1 MNNPVYVLIPVWG
14 AQRTKGLTWSRRKK
28 AGTLAD
34 TEEKYLTHDE
44 EFEAERKK
52 EKTNNRKAVSR
63 LEAGL
68 RRQADEDFWT
78 FRDVN
83 MEEARIIG
91 EQNIRRRAEWRADD
105 TGRTHSNSR
114 K

>member
-1 MNNPVYVLIPVWG
+1 M
-14 AQRTKGLTWSRRKK
+14 
-28 AGTLAD
+28 AD

-91 EQNIRRRAEWRADD
+91 EQNIRRRAE
-105 TGRTHSNSR
+105 
-114 K
+114 